1 MYDTREKP
9 LESSIL
15 SNLNPLPTESPPLK
29 SERVCVR
36 KSGRIPLPP
45 SISRVPSSKV
55 TSIETNYNSR
65 NGNQRANSHRGIN
78 KMPIPD

>member
-1 MYDTREKP
+1 M
-9 LESSIL
+9 
-15 SNLNPLPTESPPLK
+15 
-29 SERVCVR
+29 
-36 KSGRIPLPP
+36 PLPP

-78 KMPIPD
+78 QMPIPDKYVSV